1 MVVGYFGTKFT
12 TNIEKSIIFVT
23 FVIGKVFLKEEKM
36 MNYLNALLD
45 SLVGFVRR
53 NPILVLVIVLL
64 AFTAPAVLRGLATLI
79 LYIVLGFV
87 ILALVLM
94 IALRWRIHKVQQQM
108 RDQFNRQQQST
119 HNPFGQGFNPFGQ
132 QQQQQRQQQSRQDE
146 GEVTVHK
153 TTATPEKRI
162 SKDVGDYV
170 EFEETKE

>member
-1 MVVGYFGTKFT
+1 MSKQ
-12 TNIEKSIIFVT
+12 IET
-23 FVIGKVFLKEEKM
+23 

-45 SLVGFVRR
+45 ALIGFVKR

-79 LYIVLGFV
+79 LYIILGFA
-87 ILALVLM
+87 ILVVVLLL
-94 IALRWRIHKVQQQM
+94 ALRWRIYKVQQQV
-108 RDQFNRQQQST
+108 RDQFGKQQQQT
-119 HNPFGQGFNPFGQ
+119 NNQGFNPFT
-132 QQQQQRQQQSRQDE
+132 QQQQRSQSRPDE

-170 EFEETKE
+170 DFEETKE

>member
-1 MVVGYFGTKFT
+1 MVVCYFGTKFT

-23 FVIGKVFLKEEKM
+23 FVIGKVFLNVEKM

-79 LYIVLGFV
+79 LYIILGFV
-87 ILALVLM
+87 ILAVVLL
-94 IALRWRIHKVQQQM
+94 IALRWRIHKVQQQV
-108 RDQFNRQQQST
+108 RDQFNRQQST
-119 HNPFGQGFNPFGQ
+119 NNPFGQGFNPFGQ
-132 QQQQQRQQQSRQDE
+132 QQQRQQPPRQDE

>member
-23 FVIGKVFLKEEKM
+23 FVIGKVFLNVEKM

-79 LYIVLGFV
+79 LYIILGFV
-87 ILALVLM
+87 ILAVVLL
-94 IALRWRIHKVQQQM
+94 IALRWRIHKVQQQV
-108 RDQFNRQQQST
+108 RDQFNRQQST
-119 HNPFGQGFNPFGQ
+119 NNPFGQGLNPFGQ
-132 QQQQQRQQQSRQDE
+132 QQQRQQPPRQDE